1 MTVNLLSPRDTGKT
15 SYRNTIGIPFIIAFF
30 LGLTFISS
38 SLHAQQ
44 TGDSLRVD
52 LDPIEIT
59 AIRSAISTAD
69 APLSLSINSRDLQ
82 TVNHSSSLSLKSI
95 GDDLPG
101 LWIGDR
107 QNYALGERM
116 TIRGLGWRA
125 EFGVRGMQVV
135 LNDMPLTIA
144 DGQAMTNI
152 IDPAFV
158 RRAELIRGP
167 AATYWGNSSGGV
179 LYLSTTPE
187 YDSGTQGRFR
197 SMAGSYG
204 TFKQEGEIF
213 TSSEN
218 HQLSAYTSYL
228 RSDGFRDYSAVD
240 ILRSG
245 ITGSVKLTSRSE
257 LKYQAASVYMPKAH
271 HPSSLGAEDARENPT
286 MAIPFFEEAKSGKE
300 ITQGQ
305 GGLSYILDTSIGIL
319 NVTGYGIYRDLHNP
333 LPFGIITVD
342 RKVGGLR
349 ATMDHAVDQFSLQ
362 WGGEIKLQNDDRVE
376 YDHAG
381 GGERGDITVDQLE
394 EVTNQAFFMNGNY
407 SLGNL
412 NILGG
417 IRYDRMRFSTDAP
430 APDQSGDRT
439 FDSLSPSIGLSFQPH
454 SYTIYTNL
462 STSFQAPTTTELVN
476 RPGGGNGF
484 NPDLKPERTI
494 GLEAGI
500 RSGELAAFQYD
511 IAAYHLWIYDLLFP
525 YQLENDGPTFYRN
538 QGETAHMGIE
548 GHIGYEFGRD
558 WKLTA
563 TANLMAAEFKQ
574 AQTLDSLSLEGNTIP
589 GIPKNRLNTT
599 LYWSPDHFLGSL
611 SYEYASSYPVNN
623 LNTEE
628 NNAYHVLDLKLSYQ
642 LSFNQTGIMLQPFIN
657 VNNLLDERYNSTVAI
672 NNPGGRYYEPAP
684 GRNWQA
690 GVSVNF

>member
-1 MTVNLLSPRDTGKT
+1 MIVSAKRKIFSLIIGFVTLGVCLLNPG
-15 SYRNTIGIPFIIAFF
+15 
-30 LGLTFISS
+30 
-38 SLHAQQ
+38 SLKAQEQ
-44 TGDSLRVD
+44 NDSLRVN

-59 AIRSAISTAD
+59 AIRSSVSAAD
-69 APLSLSINSRDLQ
+69 APLSLSISSRDLQ
-82 TVNHSSSLSLKSI
+82 SVNHASSLSLKSV

-179 LYLSTTPE
+179 LYLSTTPD
-187 YDSGTQGRFR
+187 YGTGTHGRFR

-204 TFKQEGEIF
+204 TLKQEGEVSI
-213 TSSEN
+213 SSDN
-218 HQLSAYTSYL
+218 HQLSAYSSYL
-228 RSDGFRDYSAVD
+228 SSDGFRDYSGVN

-245 ITGSVKLTSRSE
+245 VTGAIKLTSKSE
-257 LKYQAASVYMPKAH
+257 LKYQAASVYMPKAY
-271 HPSSLGAEDARENPT
+271 HPSSLTAGDARENPT
-286 MAIPFFEEAKSGKE
+286 MAVPFFEEAKAGKE

-305 GGLSYILDTSIGIL
+305 AGLSYILDTSIGIL

-333 LPFGIITVD
+333 LPFGIITID
-342 RKVGGLR
+342 RKTGGLR
-349 ATMDHAVDQFSLQ
+349 ATMDHTFDRFDVQ

-381 GGERGDITVDQLE
+381 GGERGEVTVDQLE
-394 EVTNQAFFMNGNY
+394 EVTNQAFFVNGNY
-407 SLGNL
+407 NLGDFNL
-412 NILGG
+412 LGG
-417 IRYDRMRFSTDAP
+417 LRYDRMRFSTDAP
-430 APDQSGDRT
+430 VPDQSGARN
-439 FDSLSPSIGLSFQPH
+439 FDSFSPSIGLSYQPH
-454 SYTIYTNL
+454 SYTLYTNL

-484 NPDLKPERTI
+484 NPDLKPERTV
-494 GLEAGI
+494 GLEAGV
-500 RSGELAAFQYD
+500 RSGELQGFQYD

-538 QGETAHMGIE
+538 QGKTAHMGIE
-548 GHIGYEFGRD
+548 GHLGYEFGRD

-563 TANLMAAEFKQ
+563 TASIMAAEFKE
-574 AQTLDSLSLEGNTIP
+574 AQTLDSLSLGGNTIP

-599 LYWSPDHFLGSL
+599 LRWSPNSFLGSL

-628 NNAYHVLDLKLSYQ
+628 NDAYNVLDLKLSYQ
-642 LSFNQTGIMLQPFIN
+642 LTFDQTGIVLQPYIN
-657 VNNLLDERYNSTVAI
+657 INNLLDERYNSSVAI
-672 NNPGGRYYEPAP
+672 NNPAGRFYEPAP

-690 GVSVNF
+690 GMAVIF

>member
-1 MTVNLLSPRDTGKT
+1 MSVNLYS
-15 SYRNTIGIPFIIAFF
+15 SYIPEKSYLKKIKKGFHIV
-30 LGLTFISS
+30 TFICCTIFLST
-38 SLHAQQ
+38 SLQAQQ
-44 TGDSLRVD
+44 TGDSLKVD
-52 LDPIEIT
+52 LDPIEVT
-59 AIRSAISTAD
+59 AIRSAISAAD
-69 APLSLSINSRDLQ
+69 APLSLSISSRDLQ

-95 GDDLPG
+95 GDELPG

-116 TIRGLGWRA
+116 AIRGLGWRA

-152 IDPAFV
+152 IDPSFV

-179 LYLSTTPE
+179 LYLSTTPD
-187 YDSGTQGRFR
+187 YGSGTHGRFR

-204 TFKQEGEIF
+204 TIKQEGEF
-213 TSSEN
+213 SAVFDN
-218 HQLSAYTSYL
+218 HRLSAYSSYL
-228 RSDGFRDYSAVD
+228 TSDGFRDYSAVN

-245 ITGSVKLTSRSE
+245 ITGSVDLTSKSKLR
-257 LKYQAASVYMPKAH
+257 YQAASVYMPKAQ
-271 HPSSLGAEDARENPT
+271 HPSSLSAQDARENPT
-286 MAIPFFEEAKSGKE
+286 MASAFFEGAKAGKE

-305 GGLSYILDTSIGIL
+305 AGLTYTLDTPVGIF

-349 ATMDHAVDQFSLQ
+349 ATMDHVRDQFTLQ

-376 YDHAG
+376 YDHVG
-381 GGERGDITVDQLE
+381 GGERGDVTVNQIED
-394 EVTNQAFFMNGNY
+394 VTNQAFFVNGNY
-407 SLGNL
+407 SLGVFNF
-412 NILGG
+412 LGG
-417 IRYDRMRFSTDAP
+417 LRYDRMRFSTDAP
-430 APDQSGDRT
+430 APDQSGNRS
-439 FDSLSPSIGLSFQPH
+439 FDSFSPSIGLSFQPY
-454 SYTIYTNL
+454 SYTLYMNL

-484 NPDLKPERTI
+484 NPDLKPERTV

-500 RSGELAAFQYD
+500 RSSDGSSFQYD
-511 IAAYHLWIYDLLFP
+511 VAAYHLWIYDLLFP
-525 YQLENDGPTFYRN
+525 YQLESNGPTFYRN

-563 TANLMAAEFKQ
+563 TANIMAAEFKK
-574 AQTLDSLSLEGNTIP
+574 AQTLDSLSLNGNTIP
-589 GIPKNRLNTT
+589 GIPENRINTS
-599 LYWSPDHFLGSL
+599 LYWSPNRFLASL

-628 NNAYHVLDLKLSYQ
+628 NDAYNVVDLKASYQ
-642 LSFNQTGIMLQPFIN
+642 LTFNRTGVVLQPFIN
-657 VNNLLDERYNSTVAI
+657 INNLLDERYNSTAAI
-672 NNPGGRYYEPAP
+672 NNPGERYYEPSP

-690 GVSVNF
+690 GVSVSF

>member
-1 MTVNLLSPRDTGKT
+1 MSVSVFLSYSNNSFQKVNR
-15 SYRNTIGIPFIIAFF
+15 YHFIIAFF
-30 LGLTFISS
+30 FCLVFINAP
-38 SLHAQQ
+38 LQAQQ
-44 TGDSLRVD
+44 AGDSLKVD
-52 LDPIEIT
+52 LDPIEVT
-59 AIRSAISTAD
+59 AIRSSVSAAD
-69 APLSLSINSRDLQ
+69 APLSLSVKSRNLQ
-82 TVNHSSSLSLKSI
+82 SVNHTSSLSLKSI

-158 RRAELIRGP
+158 RRTELIRGP

-179 LYLSTTPE
+179 LYLSTTPD
-187 YDSGTQGRFR
+187 YNTGTQGRFR

-204 TFKQEGEIF
+204 THKQEGELSV
-213 TSSEN
+213 SSDN
-218 HQLSAYTSYL
+218 HQLSAYSSYL
-228 RSDGFRDYSAVD
+228 TSDGFRDYSDVN

-245 ITGSVKLTSRSE
+245 LTGSVKLTSKSE
-257 LKYQAASVYMPKAH
+257 LKYQAASVYMPEAH

-286 MAIPFFEEAKSGKE
+286 MAVPSFEEAKAGKE

-305 GGLSYILDTSIGIL
+305 AGLSYILDTSMGVL
-319 NVTGYGIYRDLHNP
+319 NVTGYGIYRDLENP
-333 LPFGIITVD
+333 LTYGIITVD

-349 ATMDHAVDQFSLQ
+349 ATLDQTINQFELQ
-362 WGGEIKLQNDDRVE
+362 WGGEIKLQYDDRIE
-376 YDHAG
+376 YGHAG
-381 GGERGDITVDQLE
+381 GGERGDITVDQVE
-394 EVTNQAFFMNGNY
+394 EVTNQALFVNGNY
-407 SLGNL
+407 SLGAL
-412 NILGG
+412 SILGG
-417 IRYDRMRFSTDAP
+417 LRYDRIRFSTDAP
-430 APDQSGDRT
+430 TADQSGARN
-439 FDSLSPSIGLSFQPH
+439 FDSFSPSIGLSYQPR
-454 SYTIYTNL
+454 SYTLYTNL

-484 NPDLKPERTI
+484 NPDLKPENTV
-494 GLEAGI
+494 GLEVGI
-500 RSGELAAFQYD
+500 RSDELQRFQYD

-525 YQLENDGPTFYRN
+525 YQLEAEGPEFYRN

-548 GHIGYEFGRD
+548 GYIGYEFGRD

-563 TANLMAAEFKQ
+563 TANIMSAEFKQ
-574 AQTLDSLSLEGNTIP
+574 AQTLDSLSLDGNTIP

-599 LYWSPDHFLGSL
+599 LYWSPDHFLGSI
-611 SYEYASSYPVNN
+611 SYEYASSYPVDN

-628 NNAYHVLDLKLSYQ
+628 NDAYNVLDLELSYQ
-642 LSFNQTGIMLQPFIN
+642 LSFRKSGIMLQPFLNIKN
-657 VNNLLDERYNSTVAI
+657 ILDERYNGSVAI
-672 NNPGGRYYEPAP
+672 NNFGGRYYEPAP